1 MRFVVLAILLAF
13 PVTDVW
19 LTLRVAD
26 WSGIPAWLFM
36 GGSFV
41 VGLLLLRS
49 ERIAFRAR
57 TVAALRGDHALMPG
71 LLDSGRKVLAG
82 FLLMLPGVVSDL
94 VALLLLL
101 LPLNVGRPFEPQPV
115 LAGRSSRRPYDTG
128 DL

>member
-19 LTLRVAD
+19 LTLRVAH
-26 WSGIPAWLFM
+26 WSGIPAWLFL

-57 TVAALRGDHALMPG
+57 TVAALRGDHGLMPG

-82 FLLMLPGVVSDL
+82 FLLMLPGVFSDL
-94 VALLLLL
+94 IALLLLL
-101 LPLNVGRPFEPQPV
+101 LPVNVGRPFEPQPV
-115 LAGRSSRRPYDTG
+115 LAGRQGRRTYDA
-128 DL
+128 DDR

>member
-13 PVTDVW
+13 PVADVW
-19 LTLRVAD
+19 LTLRVAN
-26 WSGIPAWLFM
+26 WSGIPAWLFL

-82 FLLMLPGVVSDL
+82 FLLVLPGVVSDV

-101 LPLNVGRPFEPQPV
+101 FPVNVARPFEPQPV
-115 LAGRSSRRPYDTG
+115 LAGRGGRRPFDI
-128 DL
+128 DER

>member
-19 LTLRVAD
+19 LTLRIAD

-49 ERIAFRAR
+49 ERIAFRTR
-57 TVAALRGDHALMPG
+57 TVAALRGDQALMRG

-82 FLLMLPGVVSDL
+82 FLLMLPGVFSDL
-94 VALLLLL
+94 VALMLLL

-115 LAGRSSRRPYDTG
+115 LAGRTGRRTYDIDG
-128 DL
+128 S